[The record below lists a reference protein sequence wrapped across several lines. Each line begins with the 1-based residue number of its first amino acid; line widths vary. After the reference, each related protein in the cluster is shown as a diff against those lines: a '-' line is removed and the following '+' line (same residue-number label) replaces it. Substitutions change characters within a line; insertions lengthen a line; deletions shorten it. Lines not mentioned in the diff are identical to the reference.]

1 MSGKLKAMVVWGG
14 WDGHE
19 PELVAK
25 RVERALKNEN
35 FDVEVHDTLDAFLDG
50 EYLKTL
56 DLIYPVWTMGEIKGE
71 QCGPVMHAVAS
82 GVGLAGN
89 HGGICDAFRT
99 NTEWQFMCGGNWVSH
114 PGNDGTPYKVNIKN
128 NSSPITFGLKDFDVA
143 SEQYYLHVDPA
154 VEVLATT
161 PFPIANGPHIL
172 NKHVD
177 MPTVWTK
184 MWGYGRVFYT
194 ALGHHDDV
202 FDIPEAGEILRR
214 GMLWAAEGKK
224 IAVQNGTT
232 DPAEFF
238 VHKFV

>member
-1 MSGKLKAMVVWGG
+1 MSEKLKAMVVWGG

-25 RVERALKNEN
+25 RVEKVLLGEN
-35 FDVEVHDTLDAFLDG
+35 FDVEVHDNLDAFLNAD
-50 EYLKTL
+50 YLKTL
-56 DLIYPVWTMGEIKGE
+56 DLIYPVWTMGQISHE
-71 QCGPVMHAVAS
+71 QRAAVSQAVGS

-89 HGGICDAFRT
+89 HGGICDAFR
-99 NTEWQFMCGGNWVSH
+99 NDTEWQFMTGGNWVAH
-114 PGNDGTPYKVNIKN
+114 PGNDGTPYKVNIKHS
-128 NSSPITFGLKDFDVA
+128 SSPITFGIKDFDVA

-161 PFPIANGPHIL
+161 SFPVSNGPHIL

-177 MPTVWTK
+177 MPVVWTK

-194 ALGHHDDV
+194 SLGHHDDV

-232 DPAEFF
+232 DPSDFF
-238 VHKFV
+238 RQTFV

>member
-1 MSGKLKAMVVWGG
+1 MSEKRRAIVVWGG
-14 WDGHE
+14 WDGHQ

-25 RVERALKNEN
+25 RVERILTNEN
-35 FDVEVHDTLDAFLDG
+35 FDVEVYDTLDAFKDNDLTA
-50 EYLKTL
+50 Y
-56 DLIYPVWTMGEIKGE
+56 DLIFPAWTMGQISGE
-71 QCGPVMHAVAS
+71 QRSAVSKAVAS

-89 HGGICDAFRT
+89 HGGICDAFR
-99 NTEWQFMCGGNWVSH
+99 NDTEWQFMCGGNWVSH

-128 NSSPITFGLKDFDVA
+128 NSSVITLGLNDFDVA

-154 VEVLATT
+154 VEILATT
-161 PFPIANGPHIL
+161 PFPVANGPHIT

-202 FDIPEAGEILRR
+202 FDIYEAGEILRR
-214 GMLWAAEGKK
+214 GMLWAADGKK
-224 IAVQNGTT
+224 IAVENGTT
-232 DPAEFF
+232 DPSSFF
-238 VHKFV
+238 KQTFV

>member
-1 MSGKLKAMVVWGG
+1 MSEKRKALIVWGG

-25 RVERALKNEN
+25 RVERILKEEN
-35 FDVEVHDTLDAFLDG
+35 FEVTVKDTLDAFLDYD
-50 EYLKTL
+50 YLTTL
-56 DLIYPVWTMGEIKGE
+56 DLIFPAWTMGEIKGE
-71 QCGPVMHAVAS
+71 QCGPVLRAVAS

-99 NTEWQFMCGGNWVSH
+99 NTEWQFMCGGNWVAH
-114 PGNDGTPYKVNIKN
+114 PGNDGTPYKVNIRHS
-128 NSSPITFGLKDFDVA
+128 SSPITFGLKDFDVA

-154 VEVLATT
+154 VEILATT
-161 PFPIANGPHIL
+161 RFPIANGPHIL
-172 NKHVD
+172 NKHTD

-202 FDIPEAGEILRR
+202 FNIPEAGEILKR
-214 GMLWAAEGKK
+214 GMLWAADGKK
-224 IAVQNGTT
+224 IAADNNTT
-232 DPAEFF
+232 DPSEFF

>member
-1 MSGKLKAMVVWGG
+1 MSEKLKAMVVWGG

-25 RVERALKNEN
+25 RVEKVLKNEN
-35 FDVEVHDTLDAFLDG
+35 FDVEVHDNLDAFLDVD
-50 EYLKTL
+50 YLKTL
-56 DLIYPVWTMGEIKGE
+56 DLIYPLWTMGEIKGE
-71 QCGPVMHAVAS
+71 QRGPVSQAVAS

-89 HGGICDAFRT
+89 HGGICDAFRWD
-99 NTEWQFMCGGNWVSH
+99 TEWQFMCGGNWVAH
-114 PGNDGTPYKVNIKN
+114 PGNDKTPYKVNIKH
-128 NSSPITFGLKDFDVA
+128 NSSPITFGIKDFDVA

-161 PFPIANGPHIL
+161 RFPVANGPHIT
-172 NKHVD
+172 NKSVD
-177 MPTVWTK
+177 MPVVWTK

-194 ALGHHDDV
+194 SLGHHDDV

-214 GMLWAAEGKK
+214 GLLWAAEGKK

-232 DPAEFF
+232 DPSGFF
-238 VHKFV
+238 TATFV